1 MKLIWYGHSCFLL
14 ETAEGSAVFD
24 PYAPGSVPGWR
35 MPPLTADC
43 ALCSHQHSDHN
54 WAGGVTLTGRRPGF
68 KLETLDT
75 WHDGEHGALRGP
87 NSIHMVE
94 AEGLRVAHLG
104 DLGHELSLEQRAAL
118 GRIDVLMIPVG
129 GFFTIDA
136 KQAARTAEQIGAP
149 IVIPMHYRGKGFGYD
164 KIGPVED
171 FLALRSDVLRL
182 ETNVVEPGALK
193 TPVTAVPA
201 VPEEAR

>member
-1 MKLIWYGHSCFLL
+1 MKLTWYGHSCFLL

-24 PYAPGSVPGWR
+24 PYAPGSVPGWLL
-35 MPPLTADC
+35 PPLTADC

-54 WAGGVTLTGRRPGF
+54 WAEGVTLTGRTPAF
-68 KLETLDT
+68 KVETLDT
-75 WHDGEHGALRGP
+75 WHDEEKGALRGP
-87 NSIHMVE
+87 NTIFAVE

-104 DLGHELSLEQRAAL
+104 DLGHELSPEQLAAL

-136 KQAARTAEQIGAP
+136 ATADRVAAAIGAP
-149 IVIPMHYRGKGFGYD
+149 VVIPMHYRGADYGYD

-171 FLALRSDVLRL
+171 FLALRGDVLRL
-182 ETNVVEPGALK
+182 ETNVVEPAALAK
-193 TPVTAVPA
+193 PVTAVPA
-201 VPEEAR
+201 RP